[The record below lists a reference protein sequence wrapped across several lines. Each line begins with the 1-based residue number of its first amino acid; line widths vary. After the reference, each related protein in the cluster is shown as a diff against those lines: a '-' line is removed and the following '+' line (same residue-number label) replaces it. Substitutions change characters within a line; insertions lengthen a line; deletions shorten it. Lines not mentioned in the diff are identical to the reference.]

1 MAGVCVHSFRHLDG
15 SQMQSK
21 YFGFSVCNE
30 KKYILTFWESFW
42 LTTTVPFREPEKVI
56 LKAPEIGSR
65 IIPISDH
72 FAYQN
77 RRQYMWS
84 HADKIILM
92 QSEEVS

>member
-1 MAGVCVHSFRHLDG
+1 
-15 SQMQSK
+15 
-21 YFGFSVCNE
+21 
-30 KKYILTFWESFW
+30 